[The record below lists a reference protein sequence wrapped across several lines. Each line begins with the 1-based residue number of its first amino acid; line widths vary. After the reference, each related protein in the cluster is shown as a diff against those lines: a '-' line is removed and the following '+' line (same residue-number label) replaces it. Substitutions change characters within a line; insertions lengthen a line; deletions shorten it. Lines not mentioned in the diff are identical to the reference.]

1 MTNGELKTLIRTI
14 LKEELSKLQEAPV
27 ADTKP
32 GSQRFTITH
41 PWDAESAASDIYE
54 SDEFTEAFADD
65 GWAFGDRVYDLVE
78 RKVSE
83 KFGNQSATVHDKT
96 VAKVISHL
104 RRFAKKQ
111 DKDSDFFDWAA
122 DETVAK
128 IYRDSHDEYG
138 NEY

>member
-1 MTNGELKTLIRTI
+1 MTNSELKSLIRTV
-14 LKEELSKLQEAPV
+14 LKEELAKLQEAPV
-27 ADTKP
+27 ADIKP
-32 GSQRFTITH
+32 GSQRPTITH
-41 PWDAESAASDIYE
+41 PWDAESTASDIYE

-65 GWAFGDRVYDLVE
+65 GWVFGDHVYDLVE

-83 KFGNQSATVHDKT
+83 KFGNQSAMTHDKT

-111 DKDSDFFDWAA
+111 DRESDFFDWAA
-122 DETVAK
+122 DETVAR
-128 IYRDSHDEYG
+128 IYKNSHDEYG